1 MNGGLL
7 VDWIVKAMAQVA
19 VQGGETA
26 EAGRIQAVLHELL
39 REFGQRAE
47 FVEDTRAHG
56 TRALS
61 AFLRAQVEMLD
72 TTALLHSHP
81 RHPKAQRTAFGR
93 LITAPAQHTGPAG
106 THTGYPSEQTQ
117 QPCAPHQTPAATAR
131 GAASIVKTLGWIT
144 ASSVAEVKAT
154 EQAAAFGRVAA
165 HFNPA
170 THYQGA
176 TIHPLPSGCGPPRL
190 LRGRQHS
197 SRRPRA
203 PEGTNCV
210 DAIATAQK
218 DATRATSALQA
229 KDDAIRAAAT
239 FKLRARGAQ
248 SAQALL

>member
-1 MNGGLL
+1 MILHWQTVPEGTRVSREDFDRTKAEELADL
-7 VDWIVKAMAQVA
+7 ARWEAQARQRRLTSDSDSIVKAMAQLA

-106 THTGYPSEQTQ
+106 THTGYPSEHTQ
-117 QPCAPHQTPAATAR
+117 PPCAPHQTPAATAR

-165 HFNPA
+165 AHFDQA

-176 TIHPLPSGCGPPRL
+176 SGAIHPLPPGCGPPRL
-190 LRGRQHS
+190 LR
-197 SRRPRA
+197 
-203 PEGTNCV
+203 
-210 DAIATAQK
+210 
-218 DATRATSALQA
+218 
-229 KDDAIRAAAT
+229 
-239 FKLRARGAQ
+239 
-248 SAQALL
+248 